1 MAKVKIGEMINS
13 LVNQVDEIDASDITQ
28 GEKTK
33 KYKAAVAK
41 FKNALF
47 SDKRKYRGKGLAKRI
62 TANTYNTYMSRAR
75 KRFDDRLHHHF
86 ERNVERLADKFP
98 LYAADLNAWLQMPA
112 ADIRKNLTELTGRLK
127 DIQSLAEDLTD
138 IKLGTKAAE
147 KKILRL
153 AQKYPA
159 WSMAISDLNST
170 DWKAARDHL
179 YRLFQQGDQLLGE
192 LLNLKVNHEVL
203 YALTLSPSERVSI
216 QKRWGDV
223 LDSKKRAT
231 VLIDYPRYM
240 QGVMDILNASPQQ
253 FDLTTRSGMAPL
265 AFALAAVSGRRMIE
279 IMVHG
284 QFEVAGKNMVRF
296 TGQAKKRH
304 ADDEV
309 RTIYTLC
316 DSELFVDRLN
326 ALRSCHAAADFGDI
340 MAGGDENDSRSEN
353 GRISSVLGTAFSPW
367 VKKFFNDD
375 RRMFK
380 DSRSIY
386 ARIAYERWFRVDPR
400 WKDVDEDVFFSEI
413 LGHDDEGT
421 QLHYKQFKLH
431 NFSLSWKPETGQE
444 NARLAALQ
452 ELDDDMP
459 GFARGDAGVRLHE
472 QVKRMVEEDPT
483 IVITNFNLRPFGFN
497 TAMIKRYLEFAAD
510 ALGQT
515 TGENGRLQL
524 NVEPPQI
531 VLENTQHD
539 ELDDEDDD
547 ASETS
552 EADEDVEDDEIDVA
566 DSDEIVE
573 ESEPEPQQHLVTQPL
588 ENHKPAAVPRFAA
601 PHRRDDGQ
609 WVIRFEYEGQ
619 NYAWSGMANSIPEAM
634 HTAWLA
640 YFPDK

>member
-1 MAKVKIGEMINS
+1 MAKVKIGEMINA
-13 LVNQVDEIDASDITQ
+13 LVDQVDEIDASEMTQ
-28 GEKTK
+28 GEKTR
-33 KYKAAVAK
+33 KYKAVVAK

-47 SDKRKYRGKGLAKRI
+47 ADKRKYRGKGLQNRI

-86 ERNVERLADKFP
+86 ERNVARLAEKFP
-98 LYAADLNAWLQMPA
+98 LYADDLNAWLELPA
-112 ADIRKNLTELTGRLK
+112 ADIRQRLTELTSRLK
-127 DIQSLAEDLTD
+127 DIQALAEDLTD
-138 IKLGTKAAE
+138 IKLGTKSAE
-147 KKILRL
+147 RKLVRL

-159 WSMAISDLNST
+159 WAMAISDLNAT
-170 DWKAARDHL
+170 DWKSARDHL
-179 YRLFQQGDQLLGE
+179 YRLFQQGDQLLSE
-192 LLNLKVNHEVL
+192 LLNLKINHEVL
-203 YALTLSPSERVSI
+203 YALTLSQSERVSI

-223 LDSKKRAT
+223 LDNKKRAT
-231 VLIDYPRYM
+231 VLIDYPVYM
-240 QGVMDILNASPQQ
+240 QAVIDILNTPPQQ

-284 QFEVAGKNMVRF
+284 QFEVAGKNSVRF

-316 DSELFVDRLN
+316 DSALFIDRLA
-326 ALRSCHAAADFGDI
+326 ALRSCHAVADFGEI

-380 DSRSIY
+380 DSRAIY

-444 NARLAALQ
+444 NTRLAALQ

-472 QVKRMVEEDPT
+472 QVKRMVEEDPA

-531 VLENTQHD
+531 VLENDQHAD
-539 ELDDEDDD
+539 ELDDEEDDGQPDDD
-547 ASETS
+547 ADLEN
-552 EADEDVEDDEIDVA
+552 DEIDVA
-566 DSDEIVE
+566 ETDAADDVA
-573 ESEPEPQQHLVTQPL
+573 EPEPEPVIEKTV
-588 ENHKPAAVPRFAA
+588 KPKFNA
-601 PHRRDDGQ
+601 PQRRDDGQ
-609 WVIRFEYEGQ
+609 WAVRFEYDGQ
-619 NYAWSGMANSIPEAM
+619 NYAWSGSADSAAQAM
-634 HTAWLA
+634 RSAWEA
-640 YFPDK
+640 YFSE

>member
-1 MAKVKIGEMINS
+1 MAKVKIGEMINA
-13 LVNQVDEIDASDITQ
+13 LVREVDNIDASELAQ

-47 SDKRKYRGKGLAKRI
+47 ADKRKYRGKGLANRI

-86 ERNVERLADKFP
+86 EKNVKRLADKYP
-98 LYAADLNAWLQMPA
+98 LYAEDLNTWLSLPA
-112 ADIRKNLTELTGRLK
+112 ADIRQSLTELTSRLK
-127 DIQSLAEDLTD
+127 DIQALAEELTD

-147 KKILRL
+147 KKITRL
-153 AQKYPA
+153 AHKYPA
-159 WSMAISDLNST
+159 WSFAIMDLNSS
-170 DWKAARDHL
+170 DWKSSRDHL
-179 YRLFQQGDQLLGE
+179 YKLFQQGEQLLGE

-203 YALTLSPSERVSI
+203 YSLTLSQAERVSI

-223 LDSKKRAT
+223 LDSKKRST
-231 VLIDYPRYM
+231 VLIDYPVYM
-240 QGVMDILNASPQQ
+240 QAVIDLLNTPVQQ
-253 FDLTTRSGMAPL
+253 FDLSTRTGMAPL

-284 QFEVAGKNMVRF
+284 QFEVAGKNTVRF
-296 TGQAKKRH
+296 TGQAKKRQF
-304 ADDEV
+304 DDEV

-316 DSELFVDRLN
+316 DSSLFVDRLN
-326 ALRSCHAAADFGDI
+326 TLRNCPATSDFDTI

-380 DSRSIY
+380 DSRAIY
-386 ARIAYERWFRVDPR
+386 ARIAYESWFRVDPR

-431 NFSLSWKPETGQE
+431 NFSLSWKPEKGQE

-452 ELDDDMP
+452 ELDDAMP

-472 QVKRMVEEDPT
+472 QVKRMVEADPE

-497 TAMIKRYLEFAAD
+497 TAMIKRYLEFASD
-510 ALGQT
+510 ALGQSA
-515 TGENGRLQL
+515 GENGRLQL
-524 NVEPPQI
+524 NIEAPAI
-531 VLENTQHD
+531 VLTSSQN
-539 ELDDEDDD
+539 DEDEEDIEGKEQDEEDD
-547 ASETS
+547 A
-552 EADEDVEDDEIDVA
+552 ALEDDEIDVDVDVA
-566 DSDEIVE
+566 A
-573 ESEPEPQQHLVTQPL
+573 ESEAPEKV
-588 ENHKPAAVPRFAA
+588 EDKPELVPRFSA
-601 PHRRDDGQ
+601 PHHRDDGH
-609 WVIRFEYEGQ
+609 WVIKFEYDGQ
-619 NYAWSGMANSIPEAM
+619 NYAWNGPAENMKQAM
-634 HTAWLA
+634 IAAWES
-640 YFPDK
+640 YFPER